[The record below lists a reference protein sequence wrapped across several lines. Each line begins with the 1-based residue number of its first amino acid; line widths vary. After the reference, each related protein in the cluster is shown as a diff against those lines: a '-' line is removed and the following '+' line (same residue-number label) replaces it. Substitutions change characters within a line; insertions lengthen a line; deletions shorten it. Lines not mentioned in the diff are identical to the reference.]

1 MTRTINESVN
11 VTGYYF
17 AKGRGFPSRVQYG
30 TKELLFEPTGLRCLV
45 KKGQE
50 MIEIFNMSDGR
61 DQYRLK
67 FEPSARSW
75 TLLTRRAMA

>member
-1 MTRTINESVN
+1 MTRTINQPID

-17 AKGRGFPSRVQYG
+17 AKGRSFPSRIQFG
-30 TKELLFEPTGLRCLV
+30 NTELNFEHGGLRCLV
-45 KKGQE
+45 QKGQE

-61 DQYRLK
+61 DQYRLR

-75 TLLTRRAMA
+75 TLLTHHSVA

>member
-17 AKGRGFPSRVQYG
+17 AKGRSFPSRIQYG
-30 TKELLFEPTGLRCLV
+30 AQELYFEPTGLRCLV

-50 MIEIFNMSDGR
+50 IIEIFNMSDGR
-61 DQYRLK
+61 DQYRLM
-67 FEPSARSW
+67 FEPSVRNW
-75 TLLTRRAMA
+75 TLLSRRIMA

>member
-17 AKGRGFPSRVQYG
+17 AKGRTFPSRVQYG
-30 TKELLFEPTGLRCLV
+30 NHELYFEQSGLRCLV

-50 MIEIFNMSDGR
+50 IIEIFNMSDGR
-61 DQYRLK
+61 DQYRLM
-67 FEPSARSW
+67 FEPSVRNW
-75 TLLTRRAMA
+75 TLLSRRIMA